1 MNSVGAWNVTKVRI
15 SPSFFC
21 TIFFSSF
28 STHFSELSCTKKQND
43 SPRGQ
48 LRGHQGLNVRA
59 AWNTREDAGLWILP
73 PAVPNGSKHR
83 GSSKC
88 GALPRQQG
96 GRSVFG
102 RSVFIRIHNDGI
114 SLLLFTHLMYLGKNS
129 PRGMNRNGCSTG
141 RASARSPVW
150 KRAVSWTAVTSVF
163 EMRGDKI
170 TIKKENEKR

>member
-1 MNSVGAWNVTKVRI
+1 MNLVGAWNVTKLRI
-15 SPSFFC
+15 FPSFFC

-59 AWNTREDAGLWILP
+59 AWNMREDAGPWILP
-73 PAVPNGSKHR
+73 RAVPPAWRLLHKPKWKQHR

-96 GRSVFG
+96 GRSVFI
-102 RSVFIRIHNDGI
+102 RSHNDRI
-114 SLLLFTHLMYLGKNS
+114 PLLMSTYLTYLGKNA
-129 PRGMNRNGCSTG
+129 PRGVKRNGCSTG
-141 RASARSPVW
+141 CTNAW
-150 KRAVSWTAVTSVF
+150 
-163 EMRGDKI
+163 
-170 TIKKENEKR
+170 